1 MSIPRSRS
9 LLPRIAMIVLA
20 ALVFI
25 YTAYHL
31 ANLFLAKKIET
42 IISGVTVESDTVSG
56 TGYIFRDETPL
67 YAEKTGAVDYLV
79 KNGEKVAVGQKLVNV
94 YGLKNEADGEL
105 AKKMLLLT
113 DKQIELLE
121 KSVISDAEVVDPA
134 ILKSQASDIYF
145 KLLNLMSEN
154 DTGEMSVQI
163 ENMMITLNKLN
174 MLTDGSS
181 DVKASLEMLRAQR
194 NEYLV
199 GEHIEQYSKLSGYF
213 YYATDGF
220 ETKFSTSA
228 LKDITAEKF
237 YSLVYEHN
245 NKKAEISSEIYGKLA
260 TGTRWNFVIPI
271 DQIKASGL
279 EINKEYK
286 LMFKENNNTTL
297 KMTLLDKV
305 EADSRGETILVFE
318 CNKLPK
324 NFSLERCQNAEIEL
338 SSVEGIYVPLSAMAR
353 ENGITG
359 VYIARG
365 SVVFFNK
372 VDIIYRGYDY
382 CLVAKS
388 GEGEGDYDYLATN
401 ELIIT
406 NGKNMFHGRILE

>member
-1 MSIPRSRS
+1 MSTVRRRSF
-9 LLPRIAMIVLA
+9 LTRIAMIVLA
-20 ALVFI
+20 VLIFI

-31 ANLFLAKKIET
+31 TNLFFVKKIET
-42 IISGVTVESDTVSG
+42 IISGVTTESDSVSG

-67 YAEKTGAVDYLV
+67 YAEKPGAVDYLV
-79 KNGEKVAVGQKLVNV
+79 KNGEKVSKDQKLANV
-94 YGLKNEADGEL
+94 YGLKSDADGEL

-121 KSVISDAEVVDPA
+121 KSVITDAEVTDPA

-145 KLLNLMSEN
+145 KLLNLMAEN
-154 DTGEMSVQI
+154 DTGEMGVQI
-163 ENMMITLNKLN
+163 EKMMITLNKLN

-194 NEYLV
+194 RQYLV
-199 GEHIEQYSKLSGYF
+199 GQHLEQYSNKSGYF
-213 YYATDGF
+213 YYNTDGF
-220 ETKFSTSA
+220 ESKFSVAA
-228 LKDITAEKF
+228 LNNITADKF
-237 YSLVYEHN
+237 YSLAREYDNSDPNIPAQVF
-245 NKKAEISSEIYGKLA
+245 GKLA
-260 TGTRWNFVIPI
+260 PDTRWNFVIPI
-271 DQIKASGL
+271 AKEKASSI
-279 EINKEYK
+279 EIDKDYK
-286 LMFKENNNTTL
+286 LTFKENNNTELT
-297 KMTLLDKV
+297 MTLLKKINA
-305 EADSRGETILVFE
+305 ESRGETILVFA
-318 CNKLPK
+318 CNKLPQ

-338 SSVEGIYVPLSAMAR
+338 SSIEGIYVPLSAMAR
-353 ENGITG
+353 EDGITG

-382 CLVAKS
+382 CLVAKN
-388 GEGEGDYDYLATN
+388 GEGEGGYDYLATN